1 MQRPRLPR
9 TDRERR
15 SVDGAG
21 LVGHAVLL
29 PTGRASIKIL
39 FVIRAQVLHED
50 NLLPYGGEDGFEV
63 PETVEVG
70 LTQVFVVISVLAA
83 SYSEESAVASIAV
96 LDDVHVAVPLIE
108 LGVVQEAANELEA
121 VDAELLTRLGN
132 EVTDEV
138 RVGCTEGTVGDAE
151 GHLNS

>member
-15 SVDGAG
+15 GVDGAG
-21 LVGHAVLL
+21 LAGRVLGPL
-29 PTGRASIKIL
+29 EECRPAPNKIL

-50 NLLPYGGEDGFEV
+50 SLLPHGGEDGFEV

-70 LTQVFVVISVLAA
+70 LTQEFVVIGVLAA

-121 VDAELLTRLGN
+121 VDAE
-132 EVTDEV
+132 
-138 RVGCTEGTVGDAE
+138 
-151 GHLNS
+151 